1 MSRRPALCS
10 GDILHRPRPPGSGD
24 AAATT
29 TTIQN
34 ARSII
39 DGAPLCPCF
48 PFYRHC
54 CLPGVPSRPHW
65 QTAADPVS
73 NRMAL
78 IFEVDLQIARHART
92 VGTFSIDH
100 SRPHFL
106 AMIASKNLP
115 WLGASRCL
123 SWNPPRASAAIEVC
137 QPSRSHDSPELPDA
151 SGLLIWQLSALP
163 LNESALDWGIA
174 RNERLR
180 SSGAE
185 I

>member
-1 MSRRPALCS
+1 MSFIVPGLPAA
-10 GDILHRPRPPGSGD
+10 GTPPRQRQLSRM
-24 AAATT
+24 T
-29 TTIQN
+29 
-34 ARSII
+34 RSII
-39 DGAPLCPCF
+39 HGAPLCPCF

-54 CLPGVPSRPHW
+54 CLPGVLSRPHW

-123 SWNPPRASAAIEVC
+123 SSNPPRASAAIEVC
-137 QPSRSHDSPELPDA
+137 QPSRNYDSPELPGA
-151 SGLLIWQLSALP
+151 SGLLIWRLSALT

-174 RNERLR
+174 RNERPR